1 MANRMNPMALH
12 QGDCIQLQRDPDT
25 YQVIG
30 IDDRQ
35 RRCWVRR
42 WPLQRQ
48 GGSPVFEVSL
58 EVVETGADC
67 SLRP

>member
-1 MANRMNPMALH
+1 
-12 QGDCIQLQRDPDT
+12 
-25 YQVIG
+25 VIG

-35 RRCWVRR
+35 QRCWVRR

-58 EVVETGADC
+58 EVVETGVNPAT
-67 SLRP
+67 RP